1 MIKGCQRKMIV
12 IKETGSPYF
21 DAAYFVLRCDLPK
34 SAKDSDMM
42 TEAHRMIENCSPKS
56 AVQST
61 PQKKAIT
68 KSEVLIIALLCAI
81 VPTMAAV
88 GIMCL
93 FL

>member
-1 MIKGCQRKMIV
+1 MIV
-12 IKETGSPYF
+12 IRETGSPYF

-42 TEAHRMIENCSPKS
+42 TEAHRMIENCSPRS
-56 AVQST
+56 EVQI
-61 PQKKAIT
+61 PAPKKAIT
-68 KSEVLIIALLCAI
+68 KSSVLIIALLCAI
-81 VPTMAAV
+81 VPTAAAV